1 MMVYRCHFKNS
12 LSMRHL
18 EIGNLQ
24 NDRKHFHKINKG
36 ENRNIQ
42 GKFRLQRHRHHE
54 TAERKRTR
62 ISHKNLCGI
71 SIEYEK
77 SQNSAEHRAGQG
89 SEGVSSQK
97 KLIGK
102 EEKKY
107 NHRGNTSAKSV
118 NAIRKV
124 RAGIR
129 RRNDKEGNREKP
141 DSEKQLLPL
150 YKGEKKSRAMTAEK
164 IQVRYIKREI
174 TTCAAIFC
182 FGLKPSDWCF
192 TTFR

>member
-1 MMVYRCHFKNS
+1 
-12 LSMRHL
+12 MRHL

-54 TAERKRTR
+54 TAECKRTR

-71 SIEYEK
+71 RIEYEK
-77 SQNSAEHRAGQG
+77 SQNSAEYRAGQG

-102 EEKKY
+102 K
-107 NHRGNTSAKSV
+107 
-118 NAIRKV
+118 
-124 RAGIR
+124 
-129 RRNDKEGNREKP
+129 
-141 DSEKQLLPL
+141 
-150 YKGEKKSRAMTAEK
+150 EKKSVKFAPVSVAVM
-164 IQVRYIKREI
+164 IKREI
-174 TTCAAIFC
+174 GKNQIPKSSFC
-182 FGLKPSDWCF
+182 PF
-192 TTFR
+192 TKGSRKAVL